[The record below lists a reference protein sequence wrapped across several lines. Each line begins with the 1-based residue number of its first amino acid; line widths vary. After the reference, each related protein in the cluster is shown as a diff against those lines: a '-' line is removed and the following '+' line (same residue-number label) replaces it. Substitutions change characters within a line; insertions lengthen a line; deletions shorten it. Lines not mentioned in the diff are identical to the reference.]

1 MKSTRDQRDTQH
13 RIRGPRMEELKA
25 DLKLIDAELP
35 KGTCEVELVDS
46 DLFHWEVALTGPMGS
61 PYKGGTFRFQIWFP
75 TDYPTK
81 PPRLKCLTPVYHC
94 NIDAKGTVCLDLEDD
109 LLRLKPSH
117 ETEELSISVLT
128 LTKLSW
134 QVAHRTE
141 HGSRHCCHCL
151 PHRCLKMAWSQKQA
165 NCTYAQKLF
174 RRILRKL
181 VVLSYE
187 KGAGRIGTW
196 SHDVT
201 HMSDAVK
208 SAASDARDIWEVVGG
223 AVHGGIV
230 VRRDHDFGST
240 SRHGLQLSSS
250 PAILVQAWQALRSI
264 IDQAA
269 YSVIW
274 KPRLDPLHRG
284 LPDCRWISYTP
295 PGLVFRGFQP
305 ASRCV
310 AQHINI
316 QIGESSLP
324 KGSESPCSKGSFLI
338 STVRKDFG
346 VRGASVLPMAGG
358 PCVAYS
364 SLARLDA
371 ELRCNPPDAIIV
383 MLGTNDA
390 RSAHWNAEAFQL
402 EYCALLHRLEG
413 LELET
418 DAVGSRR
425 LVLIA
430 VPPRVTSNAWG
441 IDVDIAD
448 NDLAN
453 AVEVV
458 AQKMGMALVNLRDVL
473 DPIAAFVSDGVHLTQ
488 AASALV
494 AENAKRA
501 LLAAS
506 GAEAVLAK
514 SHSAGYKEPMLHR
527 NSTGD

>member
-117 ETEELSISVLT
+117 ETEELSSTRISALCLVQAL
-128 LTKLSW
+128 LSLFAAPVPEDGL
-134 QVAHRTE
+134 VAE
-141 HGSRHCCHCL
+141 
-151 PHRCLKMAWSQKQA
+151 ASQLYIWDLD
-165 NCTYAQKLF
+165 CAQKLF

>member
-240 SRHGLQLSSS
+240 RYVKISGEGPDHGWVSLRVGSKQLLRHVDVVSSTR
-250 PAILVQAWQALRSI
+250 LRTRSFG
-264 IDQAA
+264 
-269 YSVIW
+269 S
-274 KPRLDPLHRG
+274 
-284 LPDCRWISYTP
+284 
-295 PGLVFRGFQP
+295 PGLIL
-305 ASRCV
+305 C
-310 AQHINI
+310 
-316 QIGESSLP
+316 IGDSLTAGGYPTLLQGLFSVDSSLP
-324 KGSESPCSKGSFLI
+324 
-338 STVRKDFG
+338 VVVKDFG

>member
-1 MKSTRDQRDTQH
+1 MQEIS
-13 RIRGPRMEELKA
+13 G
-25 DLKLIDAELP
+25 
-35 KGTCEVELVDS
+35 
-46 DLFHWEVALTGPMGS
+46 
-61 PYKGGTFRFQIWFP
+61 
-75 TDYPTK
+75 
-81 PPRLKCLTPVYHC
+81 RL
-94 NIDAKGTVCLDLEDD
+94 
-109 LLRLKPSH
+109 
-117 ETEELSISVLT
+117 
-128 LTKLSW
+128 
-134 QVAHRTE
+134 
-141 HGSRHCCHCL
+141 
-151 PHRCLKMAWSQKQA
+151 
-165 NCTYAQKLF
+165 
-174 RRILRKL
+174 L
-181 VVLSYE
+181 VVQFTEALLFDEIMTS
-187 KGAGRIGTW
+187 GARLDTAC
-196 SHDVT
+196 S
-201 HMSDAVK
+201 
-208 SAASDARDIWEVVGG
+208 SA
-223 AVHGGIV
+223 
-230 VRRDHDFGST
+230 
-240 SRHGLQLSSS
+240 
-250 PAILVQAWQALRSI
+250 QALRSLCKHGRRYVKI
-264 IDQAA
+264 SGEGPDHGWVSLRVGSKQLLRHVDVV
-269 YSVIW
+269 SST
-274 KPRLDPLHRG
+274 RLRTRSFG
-284 LPDCRWISYTP
+284 S
-295 PGLVFRGFQP
+295 PGLIL
-305 ASRCV
+305 C
-310 AQHINI
+310 
-316 QIGESSLP
+316 IGDSLTAGGYPTLLQGLFSVDSSLP
-324 KGSESPCSKGSFLI
+324 
-338 STVRKDFG
+338 VVVKDFG

>member
-117 ETEELSISVLT
+117 ETEELSSTRISALCLVQAL
-128 LTKLSW
+128 LSLFAAPVPEDGL
-134 QVAHRTE
+134 VAE
-141 HGSRHCCHCL
+141 
-151 PHRCLKMAWSQKQA
+151 ASQLYIWDLD
-165 NCTYAQKLF
+165 CAQKLF

-240 SRHGLQLSSS
+240 RYVKISGEGPDHGWVSLRVGSKQLLRHVDVVSSTR
-250 PAILVQAWQALRSI
+250 LRTRSFG
-264 IDQAA
+264 
-269 YSVIW
+269 S
-274 KPRLDPLHRG
+274 
-284 LPDCRWISYTP
+284 
-295 PGLVFRGFQP
+295 PGLIL
-305 ASRCV
+305 C
-310 AQHINI
+310 
-316 QIGESSLP
+316 IGDSLTAGGYPTLLQGLFSVDSSLP
-324 KGSESPCSKGSFLI
+324 
-338 STVRKDFG
+338 VVVKDFG